1 MILQNLQLLQQSP
14 AIFALVIGIG
24 VVGLVVGFTI
34 HEFCH
39 ALAAHG
45 EGDSTAHQMGR
56 LTFNPLKHIDLF
68 GFILILVIGF
78 GWAKPVQVDPYNLR
92 HGRLGMSWVA
102 VVGPLSNIVLA
113 FLLGLL
119 FRFELLDAHR
129 GFSNTGDILAF
140 AVSLII
146 FYNLVLGIFNLIPL
160 PPLDGSKVLAGL
172 LPRSLYGPYLRF
184 ERYGW
189 LILIGLVV
197 ANFLLSRAAGVNML
211 GRGITPPLR
220 FLFGLAT
227 GLDLARVFF

>member
-24 VVGLVVGFTI
+24 VIGLVVGFTI

-119 FRFELLDAHR
+119 FRFELLNTR
-129 GFSNTGDILAF
+129 PGFSNTEDILAF

-160 PPLDGSKVLAGL
+160 PPLDGSKVLGGL

-184 ERYGW
+184 ERHGW
-189 LILIGLVV
+189 LILIGLVM
-197 ANFLLSRAAGVNML
+197 ANFLLSRAAGVNIL
-211 GRGITPPLR
+211 GAVITPPLR
-220 FLFGLAT
+220 FLFGLAV
-227 GLDLARVFF
+227 GPDLARFFF